1 MTQPSREDFNY
12 HFKKPDEFSPT
23 FLDDIV
29 RLVKAGGS
37 VNEKWV
43 GHNIENA
50 FLIGYV
56 LYRETLA
63 GCSVLKNPRP
73 EYIRVV
79 KEQAGLDLSGFL
91 ERGYT
96 SVLPEFRGK
105 GLGSTLLAGLTAR
118 IGDRKLYSVIGQ
130 DNIGGQK
137 MARNNNTKQVAV
149 YTSQITGKEVGIWI
163 PQWMTDTSGE
173 TGDKG

>member
-1 MTQPSREDFNY
+1 MEQQSQEEFNY
-12 HFKKPDEFSPT
+12 HFKKPDQFSPT
-23 FLDDIV
+23 FLDEIV
-29 RLVKAGGS
+29 HLVKAGGS
-37 VNEKWV
+37 VNDKWV
-43 GHNIENA
+43 RHNIEKA

-56 LYRETLA
+56 LYQESLA
-63 GCSVLKNPRP
+63 GCSVLKHPRP

-96 SVLPEFRGK
+96 SVLPEFRGR

-149 YTSQITGKEVGIWI
+149 YTSSITGKEVGIWI
-163 PQWMTDTSGE
+163 PEWMIDPS
-173 TGDKG
+173 